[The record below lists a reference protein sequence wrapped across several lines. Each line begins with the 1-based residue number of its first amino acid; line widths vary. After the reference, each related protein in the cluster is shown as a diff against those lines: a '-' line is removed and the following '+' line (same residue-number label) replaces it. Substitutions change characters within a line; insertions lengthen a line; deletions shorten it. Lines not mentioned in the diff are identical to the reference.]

1 MNLIYVIYGL
11 APKQFQTNYFIG
23 RQEEKVPSD
32 QRQVQS
38 EQDVENPHAYGHL
51 GACCQ
56 IRPIAVKAKGGM
68 KVNETIQAVS
78 HQSHQLAAWINPM
91 MSCPNLNEVSQ
102 RQTMKLNKRKTL
114 RPRAPKSSMATT
126 KAAGSSLS
134 WRSLKPNCAPAKKT
148 WATQTHIG
156 SQHLV
161 DTPNPIASRVS
172 TAACAQLW
180 HSCFQ
185 MIIFLLWSHQ
195 HCHHFGQA
203 GQSSFPFCWASASSV
218 AFFFASKRALASF
231 TSFRSRSCMIRSVSR
246 QKCLNSSKVNTRSY
260 QAPTK
265 WVQPFI
271 IVRNIKKRLSA
282 PTPLWSIEK
291 MWRINPKSQIPFA
304 FELMEMDD
312 QFDAQLDVLN
322 SLL

>member
-1 MNLIYVIYGL
+1 MNLIYVIQGL
-11 APKQFQTNYFIG
+11 APKEFQTNYFIG

-134 WRSLKPNCAPAKKT
+134 WRSLKPNCPPAKET

-161 DTPNPIASRVS
+161 DTPNPIASLCA
-172 TAACAQLW
+172 TLAQLFPNDNLPPLVSSALPSFW
-180 HSCFQ
+180 PSRSEFFSFLLGLGLSRGLFLCFQ
-185 MIIFLLWSHQ
+185 ATPCFVHQFQVPLLHDPLGVPVEMLELLQ
-195 HCHHFGQA
+195 GQYQVLSGA
-203 GQSSFPFCWASASSV
+203 HEV
-218 AFFFASKRALASF
+218 AL
-231 TSFRSRSCMIRSVSR
+231 VS
-246 QKCLNSSKVNTRSY
+246 
-260 QAPTK
+260 PD
-265 WVQPFI
+265 
-271 IVRNIKKRLSA
+271 
-282 PTPLWSIEK
+282 PLVEH
-291 MWRINPKSQIPFA
+291 
-304 FELMEMDD
+304 
-312 QFDAQLDVLN
+312 
-322 SLL
+322 